1 MPNKAIDSTGCK
13 PNLNF
18 LSNLDIIGN
27 SLKLN
32 YGDQS
37 KFKTSL
43 GGCTSII
50 LLGLISF
57 FFYDALSRLFDTTA
71 PDVNIS
77 NYITSEIDVMDLYKD
92 KFTVVTGGIQGL

>member
-32 YGDQS
+32 YGD
-37 KFKTSL
+37 
-43 GGCTSII
+43 
-50 LLGLISF
+50 
-57 FFYDALSRLFDTTA
+57 
-71 PDVNIS
+71 
-77 NYITSEIDVMDLYKD
+77 
-92 KFTVVTGGIQGL
+92 